1 LIGFIA
7 VNLNYGATM
16 ATDKDNRVL
25 GRKGAR
31 EISTQELD
39 CVSGGLFH
47 TLVCTAVLAT
57 GTITGPG
64 DGDGCSD
71 SDSDSHFM

>member
-1 LIGFIA
+1 
-7 VNLNYGATM
+7 M
-16 ATDKDNRVL
+16 ASGNESRVL

-39 CVSGGLFH
+39 QVSGGAFK
-47 TLVCTAVLAT
+47 TLVCTAALAT
-57 GTITGPG
+57 ATITGPG

>member
-1 LIGFIA
+1 ME
-7 VNLNYGATM
+7 VNPNDQEQRM
-16 ATDKDNRVL
+16 ASDKENRVL
-25 GRKGAR
+25 VRRGAR
-31 EISTQELD
+31 DITTKELD
-39 CVSGGLFH
+39 QVSGGSAFH

-71 SDSDSHFM
+71 SDSDSHFV

>member
-1 LIGFIA
+1 
-7 VNLNYGATM
+7 M
-16 ATDKDNRVL
+16 ASDKENRVL
-25 GRKGAR
+25 GRMGAR
-31 EISTQELD
+31 DISTQELD
-39 CVSGGLFH
+39 QVSGGGNAFH

-71 SDSDSHFM
+71 SDSDSHFV

>member
-1 LIGFIA
+1 
-7 VNLNYGATM
+7 M
-16 ATDKDNRVL
+16 ASDYEDRVL
-25 GRKGAR
+25 VRRGAR
-31 EISTQELD
+31 DITTQELD
-39 CVSGGLFH
+39 QVSGGAFK

-71 SDSDSHFM
+71 SDSDSHFV